1 MRIACPHCGP
11 RDAREFAYLGDADVE
26 RPDPAAPDAL
36 ARFTDYVYLR
46 DNPAGPLRELWYH
59 GAGCQAWLVVTRNTR
74 THEMLGVEPLKWR
87 TPGVAGGGVAS

>member
-11 RDAREFAYLGDADVE
+11 RDAREFAYHGDATVE
-26 RPDPAAPDAL
+26 RPDPIAADAL

-46 DNPAGPLRELWYH
+46 DNPAGPQREFWYH

-74 THEMLGVEPLKWR
+74 THEISDVKL
-87 TPGVAGGGVAS
+87 AASGGAKS